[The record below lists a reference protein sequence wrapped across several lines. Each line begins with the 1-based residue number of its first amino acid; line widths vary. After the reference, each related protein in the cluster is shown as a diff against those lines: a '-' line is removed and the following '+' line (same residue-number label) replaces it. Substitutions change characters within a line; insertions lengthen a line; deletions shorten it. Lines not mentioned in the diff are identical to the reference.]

1 VTLDDPLTRLAA
13 QNDPVGLIRSYDRVV
28 VDEIQRV
35 PELYLSIK
43 KAVDDDRRPG
53 RFLLTG
59 SANLMAIPQA
69 ADSLAGGMETLQ
81 LLPLLQSEIH
91 GVGGNWVDAVFSGTM
106 PTISSRPDPMTW
118 SCVFYRGGI
127 PRLAVAPACDGDRR
141 NDRPG
146 SQNGIPVYVSSWHDV
161 SDSPGAALFQQSP
174 ETPDQDIEG
183 AIS

>member
-1 VTLDDPLTRLAA
+1 MTLDDPLTRLAA

-106 PTISSRPDPMTW
+106 PTISEPVRSNDLVVRVLSGGYPEARSRSSVRRRSAERSAWITKRYP
-118 SCVFYRGGI
+118 GI
-127 PRLAVAPACDGDRR
+127 CLFLARC
-141 NDRPG
+141 
-146 SQNGIPVYVSSWHDV
+146 
-161 SDSPGAALFQQSP
+161 F
-174 ETPDQDIEG
+174 
-183 AIS
+183 